1 MKNEKIHL
9 FLYSILIIIGS
20 SISST
25 SIPDKILLTP
35 DKLLHFFEYLF
46 FGIFCFR
53 VVNNRFSYPI
63 ICVSFLSFLFGIVDE
78 SWQSLIP
85 GRDPSFFD
93 LIADVIGGVVGS
105 FIAFYFLTRK
115 K

>member
-1 MKNEKIHL
+1 
-9 FLYSILIIIGS
+9 
-20 SISST
+20 
-25 SIPDKILLTP
+25 
-35 DKLLHFFEYLF
+35 
-46 FGIFCFR
+46 
-53 VVNNRFSYPI
+53 
-63 ICVSFLSFLFGIVDE
+63 
-78 SWQSLIP
+78 LIP